1 MTRTRKRDVF
11 WIKYNLPWSKL
22 KSVGAFLYGVS
33 VKYGPSDSF
42 FIIYPKLGI
51 AIRASNPKDIK
62 SCKFLAHETI
72 PIGQDPETIGKFIFE
87 QRVPCFIF
95 AESDSAKE
103 ILTMPGLQN
112 SVDIY
117 FTTDHDRFSVV
128 DEQEKTVMRLEH
140 LPKIVAAVG
149 MVWKNISDKES
160 GDGRSEEEVL

>member
-11 WIKYNLPWSKL
+11 WIKYNLAWSKL

-42 FIIYPKLGI
+42 FIIYPELGI
-51 AIRASNPKDIK
+51 AVKASNPKDIK

-87 QRVPCFIF
+87 QRCPCFIF
-95 AESDSAKE
+95 DNTERTKE
-103 ILTMPGLQN
+103 ILTMPGLEN
-112 SVDIY
+112 SVDVY
-117 FTTDHDRFSVV
+117 FTTDHDRFCVV

-149 MVWKNISDKES
+149 MVWKKVSDKES
-160 GDGRSEEEVL
+160 ENGREEEVL